1 METRFYQTQDIDLQ
15 QIAQTLVSEF
25 QAQEY
30 EAQQAGTAEQVLIQ
44 LRKEG
49 TLRAITGL
57 NRALGIVL
65 QKIQGGTLVKVGAQD
80 WVDQIAV
87 GTIGLVVHP
96 LLITAVVG
104 AALQQNVVY
113 EVLSSIDRQVRQ
125 QQPQMQVG
133 LTPLNLMG

>member
-1 METRFYQTQDIDLQ
+1 M
-15 QIAQTLVSEF
+15 
-25 QAQEY
+25 
-30 EAQQAGTAEQVLIQ
+30 LIQ

-87 GTIGLVVHP
+87 GTIGPVVHP

-125 QQPQMQVG
+125 QQPQVQVG